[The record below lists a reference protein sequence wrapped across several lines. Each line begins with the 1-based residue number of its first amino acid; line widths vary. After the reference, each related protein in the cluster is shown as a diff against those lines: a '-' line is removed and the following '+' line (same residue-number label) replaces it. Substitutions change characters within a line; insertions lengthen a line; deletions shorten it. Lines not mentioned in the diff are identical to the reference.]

1 MEEKMFAADMAKELN
16 THDKRY
22 MFLRVLFPQ
31 YVSRINLEGP
41 PLETCYRIVDY
52 FLKSGTYSE
61 LESAFYRTFR

>member
-1 MEEKMFAADMAKELN
+1 MLEKMFAADMAKELN

-31 YVSRINLEGP
+31 YVSRINLEGSS
-41 PLETCYRIVDY
+41 LETCYRIVDY

-61 LESAFYRTFR
+61 LEAAFYRIFR